1 MLIRV
6 GLALAALFV
15 VGLPDGRAE
24 DELPDYTLPGGVS
37 GQAFDKRTLGT
48 AQQPFPSN
56 DTYVLPMISTDP
68 LGNPYSRSC
77 TVAPSPVISVSC
89 N

>member
-48 AQQPFPSN
+48 AQ
-56 DTYVLPMISTDP
+56 
-68 LGNPYSRSC
+68 
-77 TVAPSPVISVSC
+77 
-89 N
+89 